1 MSAAPMTASER
12 LTWSRERMRQAMKD
26 ASSPPGEGMS
36 QRIGGFAAP
45 LLESLKSIPGAA
57 VVIDAARTWWA
68 RHPLRIP
75 SMMAADAS
83 NAAFRPMAQRYPLGL
98 VLGAAVV
105 GALLAWGR
113 PWRWILRPALLAGL
127 LPKLFQGAIAQM
139 PVQSWLT
146 ALTSLAQERRRPDP
160 PAAP

>member
-1 MSAAPMTASER
+1 MSAVPITASER
-12 LTWSRERMRQAMKD
+12 LAVSREHLRQAMKD
-26 ASSPPGEGMS
+26 ASSPPGEGMN
-36 QRIGGFAAP
+36 QRVGGFVAP
-45 LLESLKSIPGAA
+45 LLEALKSIPGAG
-57 VVIDAARTWWA
+57 VVIEAIRTWWA

-83 NAAFRPMAQRYPLGL
+83 NAVFQPMAQRYPLGL
-98 VLGAAVV
+98 VLGAAVL

-127 LPKLFQGAIAQM
+127 LPQLFHGAMAQL
-139 PVQSWLT
+139 PVQSWLS
-146 ALTSLAQERRRPDP
+146 ALTSLAQERRPPDH